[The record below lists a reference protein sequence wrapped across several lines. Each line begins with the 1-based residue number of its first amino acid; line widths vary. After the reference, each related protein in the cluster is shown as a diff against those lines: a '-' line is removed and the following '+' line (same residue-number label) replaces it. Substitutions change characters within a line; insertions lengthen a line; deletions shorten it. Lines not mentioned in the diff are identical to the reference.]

1 VVETTTLPPLHHAL
15 LEHAAQRLANRET
28 AGVEFVARL
37 AFSRQ
42 PHVDRVQARLHP
54 LAQRIEDLGVARRV
68 RRHVAKPCAIM
79 YGNQPT
85 PASLF

>member
-1 VVETTTLPPLHHAL
+1 MK
-15 LEHAAQRLANRET
+15 RLALNSSQSSLSV
-28 AGVEFVARL
+28 G
-37 AFSRQ
+37 SRMSIGK
-42 PHVDRVQARLHP
+42 ARLHP